1 MFILLK
7 IYLLW
12 KIWPIPV
19 KAVETG
25 VDPRLVIQE
34 LHYLSTVLFWKNKKQ
49 LPEENNW
56 TWVKRPVLI
65 SLAEDKIA
73 LIWSATQA
81 SFFLQALYSSLQ
93 RLWNDTKV
101 FDSSYT
107 TIQCSLFYEKTTP
120 LWFQQTSFLNKLK
133 GNLRIKDA
141 ASTYKRP
148 KN

>member
-73 LIWSATQA
+73 PIWS
-81 SFFLQALYSSLQ
+81 
-93 RLWNDTKV
+93 
-101 FDSSYT
+101 T
-107 TIQCSLFYEKTTP
+107 T
-120 LWFQQTSFLNKLK
+120 
-133 GNLRIKDA
+133 
-141 ASTYKRP
+141 
-148 KN
+148 